1 MQSFSFC
8 RLYNIM
14 YFPCSSA
21 PLSQS
26 PCPVSGS
33 VPWDVCSAARNLG
46 SASREPPA
54 SAARV
59 FFPVRCALSVS
70 RLRFPR
76 KNILKKSA
84 KKFGPY
90 GEVVVP
96 LHPISGKKSRRRE
109 RSLEALHGT
118 TTEVQ
123 EERDRHWRPFSGR
136 VVRKRLR
143 LGPELCPEIR
153 SERCPVRAR
162 HGPRVPGA
170 VQAWQCRPFYLGRRD
185 IFTTKSLIL
194 AQDER

>member
-1 MQSFSFC
+1 
-8 RLYNIM
+8 M

-33 VPWDVCSAARNLG
+33 ASPVPRHGMYVPPPGTWVPRPG
-46 SASREPPA
+46 SRRRPR
-54 SAARV
+54 RV
-59 FFPVRCALSVS
+59 FFFCPLCAVCQPFAFS
-70 RLRFPR
+70 R

-123 EERDRHWRPFSGR
+123 EERDRHWRPLSGR

-170 VQAWQCRPFYLGRRD
+170 VQAWQCRPLYGGAEIFLQRRV
-185 IFTTKSLIL
+185 
-194 AQDER
+194 

>member
-1 MQSFSFC
+1 MGCMFC
-8 RLYNIM
+8 AMGCMFRRPEPG
-14 YFPCSSA
+14 FR
-21 PLSQS
+21 
-26 PCPVSGS
+26 
-33 VPWDVCSAARNLG
+33 VPGAAGVRG
-46 SASREPPA
+46 AC
-54 SAARV
+54 

>member
-1 MQSFSFC
+1 MFRRFRRAC
-8 RLYNIM
+8 
-14 YFPCSSA
+14 
-21 PLSQS
+21 
-26 PCPVSGS
+26 G
-33 VPWDVCSAARNLG
+33 
-46 SASREPPA
+46 
-54 SAARV
+54 
-59 FFPVRCALSVS
+59 
-70 RLRFPR
+70 RLRFRCPAACRRFRGMGCMFCAMGCMFRRPEPGFRVPGRAGVRGACFFFCPLCAVCQPFAFPR

-96 LHPISGKKSRRRE
+96 LHPISGKKSRGRE

-170 VQAWQCRPFYLGRRD
+170 VQAWQCRPFFGGAEIFLQRRV
-185 IFTTKSLIL
+185 
-194 AQDER
+194 

>member
-1 MQSFSFC
+1 MPAVVSAFGVR
-8 RLYNIM
+8 RLAAGSVAWDV
-14 YFPCSSA
+14 C
-21 PLSQS
+21 
-26 PCPVSGS
+26 S

-46 SASREPPA
+46 SATGCRRRPR
-54 SAARV
+54 RV
-59 FFPVRCALSVS
+59 FFFCPLCAVCQP
-70 RLRFPR
+70 FAFHW

-96 LHPISGKKSRRRE
+96 LHPISGKKSRGRE

-170 VQAWQCRPFYLGRRD
+170 VQAWQCRPFYFGAPRYFYNEEFD
-185 IFTTKSLIL
+185 PGSG
-194 AQDER
+194 

>member
-1 MQSFSFC
+1 
-8 RLYNIM
+8 M

-26 PCPVSGS
+26 PCPVSGGLPP
-33 VPWDVCSAARNLG
+33 VPWHGMYVLCHGMYVPPPGTWVPRPG
-46 SASREPPA
+46 SRRRPR
-54 SAARV
+54 RV
-59 FFPVRCALSVS
+59 FFFCPLCAVCQP
-70 RLRFPR
+70 FAFHW

-96 LHPISGKKSRRRE
+96 LHPISGKKSRGRE

-170 VQAWQCRPFYLGRRD
+170 VQAWQCRPFYFGAPRYFYNEEFD
-185 IFTTKSLIL
+185 PGSG
-194 AQDER
+194 

>member
-1 MQSFSFC
+1 
-8 RLYNIM
+8 M

-26 PCPVSGS
+26 PCPVSGGLPA
-33 VPWDVCSAARNLG
+33 VPWHGMYV
-46 SASREPPA
+46 PPPGTWVPRPGTCRRPR
-54 SAARV
+54 RV
-59 FFPVRCALSVS
+59 FFFCPLCAVCQPFA
-70 RLRFPR
+70 FPW

-96 LHPISGKKSRRRE
+96 LHPISGKKSRGRE

-170 VQAWQCRPFYLGRRD
+170 VQAWQCRPFFMGRRD

>member
-1 MQSFSFC
+1 
-8 RLYNIM
+8 M
-14 YFPCSSA
+14 YVSPFPSCLRSS
-21 PLSQS
+21 PLS
-26 PCPVSGS
+26 VSGGLPP
-33 VPWDVCSAARNLG
+33 VPWHGMYVLCHGMYVPPPGTWVPRPG
-46 SASREPPA
+46 SRRCPR
-54 SAARV
+54 RV
-59 FFPVRCALSVS
+59 FFFCPLCAVCQPFA
-70 RLRFPR
+70 FPW

-96 LHPISGKKSRRRE
+96 LHPISGKKSRGRE

>member
-1 MQSFSFC
+1 
-8 RLYNIM
+8 M

-26 PCPVSGS
+26 PCPVSGGLPP
-33 VPWDVCSAARNLG
+33 VPWHGMYVLRHGMYVPPPGTWVPRPG
-46 SASREPPA
+46 SRRRPR
-54 SAARV
+54 RV
-59 FFPVRCALSVS
+59 FFFCPLCAVCQPFAFS
-70 RLRFPR
+70 R

-96 LHPISGKKSRRRE
+96 LHPISGKKSRGRE